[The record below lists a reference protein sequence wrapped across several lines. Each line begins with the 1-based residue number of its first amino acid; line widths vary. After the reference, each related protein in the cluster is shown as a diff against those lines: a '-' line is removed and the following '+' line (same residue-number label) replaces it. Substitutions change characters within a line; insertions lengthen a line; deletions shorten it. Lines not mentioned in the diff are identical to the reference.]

1 MKLNKEIKK
10 ENNNNKIFFVL
21 MTFLLICL
29 PFINYL
35 FQRNSS
41 LLIIYLFLLEGLI
54 LFSIGSKINS
64 IYMKYELRSNI
75 IKIKDGLI
83 KEDSLIYCD
92 KVKLIDTIN
101 RGSNIEI
108 IVISTYRFRNK
119 YLKPIDF
126 RFLKKYYEIND
137 FYNKYKKLYPDEV
150 YYYQI
155 IKNGNL
161 KKYNLLNDIF
171 KSCVKAEYTK
181 SSIENIKIAREQE
194 EF

>member
-1 MKLNKEIKK
+1 
-10 ENNNNKIFFVL
+10 